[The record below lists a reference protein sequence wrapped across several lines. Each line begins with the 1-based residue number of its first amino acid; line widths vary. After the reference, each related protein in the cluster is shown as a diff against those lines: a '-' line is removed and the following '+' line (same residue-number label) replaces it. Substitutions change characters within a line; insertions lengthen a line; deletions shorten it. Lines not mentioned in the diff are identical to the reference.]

1 MLFQVFVYEN
11 QRMNEDNNSN
21 KNKEEH
27 DDRYQDCE

>member
-11 QRMNEDNNSN
+11 QRMNDNNSY

-27 DDRYQDCE
+27 DGRYQDCE